1 MKTKLG
7 VGDSAGYASD
17 AGGAPRVVA
26 WLEWCRESVV
36 AWLEWCR
43 ERNGGEKGMLLE
55 RRRPSARQAER

>member
-17 AGGAPRVVA
+17 AGGAPRA
-26 WLEWCRESVV
+26 TASVV